1 MEKKTVEKKLIQI
14 VQKKTNV
21 KLKNMSKNDD
31 LYNKGIVDS
40 FDILNI
46 LSEAENEFNCKIRLE
61 KIKNFKFSINF
72 LTNIIS
78 DKIK

>member
-46 LSEAENEFNCKIRLE
+46 LSEAENEFNCK
-61 KIKNFKFSINF
+61 
-72 LTNIIS
+72 
-78 DKIK
+78 